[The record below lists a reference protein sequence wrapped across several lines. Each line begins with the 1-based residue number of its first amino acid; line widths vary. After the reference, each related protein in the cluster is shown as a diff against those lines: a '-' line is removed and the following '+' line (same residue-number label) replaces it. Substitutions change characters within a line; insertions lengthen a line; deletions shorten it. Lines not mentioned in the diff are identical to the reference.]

1 MALPLMKAKYSA
13 FSATKEM
20 NNSSSSISA
29 AGFQKYL
36 HLVVSIVFL
45 GGLAALAFILHK
57 LHPAYFFVYLVMSIA
72 TVIVYAIDKHKAAN
86 GKWRIPEATLHLCE
100 LLCGWPGAMLAQVL
114 IRHKNAKLSF
124 QLVFWAMLIINTGLF
139 AFIIFK

>member
-1 MALPLMKAKYSA
+1 MKAKYSA
-13 FSATKEM
+13 YSATKEM
-20 NNSSSSISA
+20 NGSSSSISA
-29 AGFQKYL
+29 SGFQKHLYL
-36 HLVVSIVFL
+36 LISIVFIGVLAL
-45 GGLAALAFILHK
+45 GSLALHK